1 MPRLAFSRYSLVEL
15 QVATIAVKGEGGG
28 DGVSDVGTKENL
40 DKTVEQPVTWR
51 DLKTSSR

>member
-40 DKTVEQPVTWR
+40 DKTVEQPVT
-51 DLKTSSR
+51 